1 MAKFERKTKEERK
14 SEIMDAAKRVFLNK
28 GYRYAT
34 MEDVVAETSL
44 SKGGV
49 YQYYKSTK
57 SIMFDI
63 MQDGNSFR
71 YRRTEELMSA
81 APESDDV
88 FAVVANAV
96 MAKIFD
102 RTPEKRLYLM
112 FLFEILYDKD
122 TEDLFFKLEEQ
133 AYSLMVENIKSA
145 AARTGKAG
153 RFAGEDFT
161 QFVFPKL
168 YTRILNGVLVMYE
181 LFSDK
186 DVFESNRDEVFR
198 LVYDIVKKSFE
209 LCKIP
214 LPT

>member
-14 SEIMDAAKRVFLNK
+14 AEIINAAKRVFLSK
-28 GYRYAT
+28 GYRSAT
-34 MEDVVAETSL
+34 MEDVVAATSL

-57 SIMFDI
+57 AIMFDI
-63 MQDGNSFR
+63 MQGGNYFR
-71 YRRTEELMSA
+71 YHRTEELIA
-81 APESDDV
+81 AMPKNSDI

-112 FLFEILYDKD
+112 FLFEILYDKE
-122 TEDLFFKLEEQ
+122 TEALFFKLEEQ
-133 AYSLMVENIKSA
+133 SSALITENIKSIA
-145 AARTGKAG
+145 ERTGKAD
-153 RFAGEDFT
+153 FLFDEDFT
-161 QFVFPKL
+161 RFVFPKL
-168 YTRILNGVLVMYE
+168 YMRILNGVLVMYE

-186 DVFESNRDEVFR
+186 DVFENNRDEVYC

-209 LCKIP
+209 ACGRL
-214 LPT
+214 LPA

>member
-1 MAKFERKTKEERK
+1 MAKFERKTKEERTE
-14 SEIMDAAKRVFLNK
+14 EIMNAAKRVFLSK

-34 MEDVVAETSL
+34 MEDVVAATSL

-57 SIMFDI
+57 AIMFDI
-63 MQDGNSFR
+63 MQGGNYFR
-71 YRRTEELMSA
+71 YHRTEELIA
-81 APESDDV
+81 AMPKNSDI

-112 FLFEILYDKD
+112 FLFEILYDKE

-133 AYSLMVENIKSA
+133 SFALIVENIRSIVR
-145 AARTGKAG
+145 RTGKMDF
-153 RFAGEDFT
+153 FASEDFT
-161 QFVFPKL
+161 RFVFPKL
-168 YTRILNGVLVMYE
+168 YMRILNGVLVIYE

-186 DVFESNRDEVFR
+186 DIFENNRDTVYSV
-198 LVYDIVKKSFE
+198 VYDIVKKSFE
-209 LCKIP
+209 ACGRL
-214 LPT
+214 LPA

>member
-1 MAKFERKTKEERK
+1 MAKFERKTKEERMA
-14 SEIMDAAKRVFLNK
+14 EIMNAAKRVFLSK

-34 MEDVVAETSL
+34 MEDVVVATSL

-57 SIMFDI
+57 AIMFDI
-63 MQDGNSFR
+63 MQGGNYFR
-71 YRRTEELMSA
+71 YHRTEELIA
-81 APESDDV
+81 AMPKTSDI

-112 FLFEILYDKD
+112 FLFEILYDKE
-122 TEDLFFKLEEQ
+122 TEALFFKLEEQ
-133 AYSLMVENIKSA
+133 SSALITENIKSIA
-145 AARTGKAG
+145 ERSGKA
-153 RFAGEDFT
+153 DFLFDEHFT
-161 QFVFPKL
+161 RFVFPKL
-168 YTRILNGVLVMYE
+168 YMRILNGVLVMYE

-186 DVFESNRDEVFR
+186 DVFENNRDEVYC

-209 LCKIP
+209 ACGRL
-214 LPT
+214 LPA